1 MSNSIQGLPSDGPVQ
16 VERLADGGLWR
27 VRLATPKANILDQ
40 AKFEILGDVFERGGA
55 DPDLKAILLT
65 AEGPHFSFGASVEEH
80 LPGLFE
86 TMIRTFHGVVR
97 SAVASNVTCLA
108 AVRGQC
114 LGGGLELVSVCSR
127 IFATGDAMFAQP
139 EIRLGVFA
147 PVASILL
154 PDRIGQARAEELCLS
169 GRSLAA
175 DEALRIGLIDEVGV
189 DPEASAISYYE
200 EYLAAHSAKALRLAT
215 EAARIGL
222 TRRFDTELQAAEDL
236 YLERLMATEDAAEG
250 LEAFLAKRQP
260 QWRNR

>member
-1 MSNSIQGLPSDGPVQ
+1 MNEAIQGLPSEGPVQ
-16 VERLADGGLWR
+16 VERLAEGGLWR

-40 AKFEILGDVFERGGA
+40 AKFEVLGAVFERA
-55 DPDLKAILLT
+55 AATTDLKAILLT

-80 LPGLFE
+80 MPGLFE
-86 TMIRTFHGVVR
+86 RMIRTFHAVIR
-97 SAVASNVTCLA
+97 SAVASNVACLA

-114 LGGGLELVSVCSR
+114 LGGGLELVTVCSR
-127 IFATGDAMFAQP
+127 IFAASDAMFGQP

-147 PVASILL
+147 PVASVLL

-189 DPEASAISYYE
+189 DPEASALAYYE
-200 EYLAAHSAKALRLAT
+200 EYLAPHSAKALRLAT

-222 TRRFDTELQAAEDL
+222 SRRFESELQAAEKL
-236 YLERLMATEDAAEG
+236 YLERLMTTEDAAEG
-250 LEAFLAKRQP
+250 LQAFLAKRQP

>member
-1 MSNSIQGLPSDGPVQ
+1 MSEAIQGLPDGGPVQ
-16 VERLADGGLWR
+16 GERMADGGLWR

-40 AKFEILGDVFERGGA
+40 AKFEILGSVFEQAAA
-55 DPDLKAILLT
+55 DPDLKAILFT

-80 LPGLFE
+80 MPGLFE
-86 TMIRTFHGVVR
+86 TMIQTFHGVIR
-97 SAVASNVTCLA
+97 SAVASNVACLA

-127 IFATGDAMFAQP
+127 IFAADDAMFGQP

-175 DEALRIGLIDEVGV
+175 DEALRIGLIDEIAD
-189 DPEASAISYYE
+189 DPEAAALAYYE
-200 EYLAAHSAKALRLAT
+200 EHLATHSAKALRLAT

-222 TRRFDTELQAAEDL
+222 ARRFDTELQAAEDL
-236 YLERLMATEDAAEG
+236 YLEQLMRTEDAAEG
-250 LEAFLAKRQP
+250 LQAFLDKRRP

>member
-1 MSNSIQGLPSDGPVQ
+1 MSEVIRGLPSEGPVQ
-16 VERLADGGLWR
+16 VERLAEGGLWR
-27 VRLATPKANILDQ
+27 LRLATPKANILDQ
-40 AKFEILGDVFERGGA
+40 AKFEILGAVFERAAA
-55 DPDLKAILLT
+55 DSDLKAILLT

-80 LPGLFE
+80 MPGLFE
-86 TMIRTFHGVVR
+86 TMIRTFHAVIR
-97 SAVASNVTCLA
+97 SAVASNVVCLA

-127 IFATGDAMFAQP
+127 IFAASDAMFGQP

-147 PVASILL
+147 PVASVLL

-175 DEALRIGLIDEVGV
+175 DEALRLGLIDEVGV
-189 DPEASAISYYE
+189 DPEASALSYYQ
-200 EYLAAHSAKALRLAT
+200 EYLAPHSAKALRLAT

-222 TRRFDTELQAAEDL
+222 ARRFESELQAAENL
-236 YLERLMATEDAAEG
+236 YLERLMTTEDAAEG
-250 LEAFLAKRQP
+250 LQAFLDKRQP